1 MEDLRSSF
9 SVVGF
14 GNPVIFLA
22 DGFSVGLVLKRRSCE
37 DGEVEIEEELSIEVC
52 GLRGVVFGEID

>member
-1 MEDLRSSF
+1 M
-9 SVVGF
+9 
-14 GNPVIFLA
+14 IFLA